1 MEMNQMTKPIS
12 FGSELIF
19 PCYNI
24 VLLKVEE
31 EILFKIFLESTSRFD
46 YEFIIRINGVGR
58 CCDDCEY
65 HNGYI
70 VFPLWDVPEDENPEY
85 PVNIEY
91 SISLYHKTKEFNGLI
106 NPRYGEIIQIHEEW
120 YCEKQNEQFVLT
132 DTNFSWDTRQD
143 ILYIHFEHKPEKDDG
158 VVKQITDD
166 NFIDVSE
173 VIDVVS
179 PETDLDKLIEMK

>member
-1 MEMNQMTKPIS
+1 M
-12 FGSELIF
+12 
-19 PCYNI
+19 
-24 VLLKVEE
+24 
-31 EILFKIFLESTSRFD
+31 TSRFD
-46 YEFIIRINGVGR
+46 YEFTIRINGVGR

-85 PVNIEY
+85 PIKIEY

-132 DTNFSWDTRQD
+132 DTNFSWDARQD
-143 ILYIHFEHKPEKDDG
+143 ILYTHFEQKPEKD
-158 VVKQITDD
+158 VKQITDD

-179 PETDLDKLIEMK
+179 PETDLDKLIEMKEDE